1 VRKNVQMALAG
12 KLQTLSTAFRRKHK
26 HYLHAISER
35 KRKTDG
41 ESGATVVGGGN
52 ELLHR
57 RCN

>member
-1 VRKNVQMALAG
+1 MALAG